1 MPDMKEE
8 FNIEEMIDGLK
19 GSFDF
24 LEPQEGHQL
33 RFQAKLEDQT
43 QVVYTIRKRVNW
55 WRPLAIA
62 ASIALIGVLGIG
74 LVNLQTGSSVE
85 NQVAEIAP
93 ELPETR
99 LHFAN
104 LVENQLN
111 SFEQY
116 RNEDTE
122 KLVQDAMQQ
131 MSRLE
136 SDYLRLEQ
144 ELISGGNKEVIMQAM
159 IQNFQSRMDILNSYM
174 TKIKMIDQ
182 FKTNNDENITI

>member
-1 MPDMKEE
+1 MKEE

-24 LEPQEGHQL
+24 QEPQEGHQS

-43 QVVYTIRKRVNW
+43 QVVYTIRKSRSINW
-55 WRPLAIA
+55 WKPLAIA
-62 ASIALIGVLGIG
+62 ASIALVGILG
-74 LVNLQTGSSVE
+74 LVNLQTSSSVE
-85 NQVAEIAP
+85 NRVAEIAP

-131 MSRLE
+131 MTHLE
-136 SDYLRLEQ
+136 SVYLKLEQ
-144 ELISGGNKEVIMQAM
+144 ELINGGNKEVIMQAM
-159 IQNFQSRMDILNSYM
+159 IQNFQSRMDILNLYM

-182 FKTNNDENITI
+182 FKTNNVENISI